1 MGRGAGTSG
10 GAPEAAALV
19 ESGSGAAMIKK
30 FDKKDEES
38 GMEGLGVR
46 AWCAGVTAGLVLRG
60 TRSGGEGMLRGQR
73 C

>member
-1 MGRGAGTSG
+1 MGRGGGTSG
-10 GAPEAAALV
+10 GAAEAAALV

-46 AWCAGVTAGLVLRG
+46 GRVLRRAEGLVCWG
-60 TRSGGEGMLRGQR
+60 DSGVGAEGNAG
-73 C
+73 